1 MITAQEKFILDMIKK
16 SLIGTVL
23 TNEKHGDAGRDFE
36 NKIESMGININRGNG
51 VDCKEF
57 DWEFKTRHEN
67 ATSAQTVG
75 TMLPEDVISIVNWYD
90 TPIHKKI
97 KKQLR
102 ATLDKNSIIVDID
115 LIDFDQPHV
124 QDICEQA
131 YKHARNQI
139 IKNPQIAYTSQ
150 KGGFYGYFE
159 NTNPTKTRSL
169 DWRISDSNMDK
180 LKTMSKSTFGSI
192 FDYGNKE

>member
-1 MITAQEKFILDMIKK
+1 MITPQEKFILDMIKK

-23 TNEKHGDAGRDFE
+23 TNTKQGDAGRDFE
-36 NKIESMGININRGNG
+36 TKIEMMGISVNRGDG
-51 VDCKEF
+51 VDSKEF

-75 TMLPEDVISIVNWYD
+75 TMLPQDIINNSNWYD

-102 ATLDKNSIIVDID
+102 ATLNKNSIIIDID

-124 QDICEQA
+124 QDMCEQA
-131 YKHARNQI
+131 YKHARNQLI
-139 IKNPQIAYTSQ
+139 QNPQLIYTSQ
-150 KGGFYGYFE
+150 KGGYYGYFE
-159 NTNPTKTRSL
+159 NTSPEKTRSL

-180 LKTMSKSTFGSI
+180 LKTMATSTFSSI
-192 FDYGNKE
+192 FEYGDIE

>member
-1 MITAQEKFILDMIKK
+1 MIKK

-23 TNEKHGDAGRDFE
+23 VNEKHGDAGRDFE
-36 NKIESMGININRGNG
+36 TKIEMMGININRGDG

-75 TMLPEDVISIVNWYD
+75 TMLPEDIINTVNWYD

-102 ATLDKNSIIVDID
+102 ATLDKNSIIIDID
-115 LIDFDQPHV
+115 LIDFDQLHV
-124 QDICEQA
+124 QDMCEQA
-131 YKHARNQI
+131 YNHARKQI
-139 IKNPQIAYTSQ
+139 INNPSIVYTSQ
-150 KGGFYGYFE
+150 KGGYYGYFE
-159 NTNPTKTRSL
+159 NTNPNKTRSL

-180 LKTMSKSTFGSI
+180 LKNMATSTFSSI
-192 FDYGNKE
+192 FEYDKEI

>member
-1 MITAQEKFILDMIKK
+1 MITGQEKFILDMIKK
-16 SLIGTVL
+16 SLIGKEL
-23 TNEKHGDAGRDFE
+23 TNEKNGDAGRDFE
-36 NKIESMGININRGNG
+36 DKIESMGIIINRGNG

-75 TMLPEDVISIVNWYD
+75 TMLPEDVISTKNWYD
-90 TPIHKKI
+90 TPIHKKL

-102 ATLDKNSIIVDID
+102 ATLNEQSMIIDID
-115 LIDFDQPHV
+115 LVDFDQPHI

-139 IKNPQIAYTSQ
+139 VSNPHIVYTSQ
-150 KGGFYGYFE
+150 KGKFYGYFE
-159 NTNPTKTRSL
+159 NTNPSKTRSL
-169 DWRISDSNMDK
+169 DWRISDRSMDK
-180 LKTMSKSTFGSI
+180 LKSMSKSTFGSI
-192 FDYGNKE
+192 FDYSIEE